1 MNQVP
6 LNLEDGALFGPDSG
20 FRQTCNAENR
30 CFQRLNAN
38 QDDSCAHLVEPAQKV
53 IATCCLRSVFS
64 GRGMMCLPRRAF
76 EEAKSSTSIEMGV
89 KHLELC
95 YPARNQ
101 PIAAEPQFSESPEED
116 QPMSESA
123 AAPSQRTHEDKLSQL
138 AEVAVKVGLGLQAGQ
153 ELLMTASLDALPL
166 ARRITEQA
174 YRAGASLVTTLY
186 TDDEAA
192 LMRYHFAP
200 EESFDRA
207 ANWLY
212 DGMGAA
218 FKSGAARLAIAGG
231 NPALL
236 SNEDPTKVS
245 RANRAVSQAY
255 RPALELITRHAINW
269 TIVASA
275 TPAWASAVFPG
286 DAAEV
291 ALARLWDA
299 IFETSRINGDDPVAA
314 WKTHDAGLHQRAARL
329 NEKRYSALQ
338 YRGPGT
344 DFRLGLADDHQWLG
358 GGTTAGNGLYC
369 IPNMPTEEVFTT
381 PHKDR
386 ADGTVTATKPLSHQG
401 TMIEGIQVRFEKG
414 RIVEARASRG
424 QEVLQK
430 LIDTDQGACRLGEV
444 ALVPHSSPIAASGML
459 FFNTLFDENAASHI
473 ALGQSYSSCLKD
485 GDKLTPEELAAKGAN
500 DSLIHVDWMIGSGML
515 DIDGITAAG
524 AQEPLMRQ
532 GEWV

>member
-1 MNQVP
+1 M
-6 LNLEDGALFGPDSG
+6 
-20 FRQTCNAENR
+20 
-30 CFQRLNAN
+30 
-38 QDDSCAHLVEPAQKV
+38 
-53 IATCCLRSVFS
+53 
-64 GRGMMCLPRRAF
+64 
-76 EEAKSSTSIEMGV
+76 
-89 KHLELC
+89 
-95 YPARNQ
+95 
-101 PIAAEPQFSESPEED
+101 
-116 QPMSESA
+116 SA
-123 AAPSQRTHEDKLSQL
+123 ATGTASPRTHEDKLNQL
-138 AEVAVKVGLGLQAGQ
+138 AEVAVRVGLGLKAGQ

-192 LMRYHFAP
+192 LMRYRFAP
-200 EESFDRA
+200 DESFDRA

-212 DGMGAA
+212 DGMGTA
-218 FKSGAARLAIAGG
+218 FKAGTARLAIAGG

-236 SNEDPTKVS
+236 SNEDPDKVS

-275 TPAWASAVFPG
+275 TPAWAAAVFPKHTP
-286 DAAEV
+286 DAA
-291 ALARLWDA
+291 LANLWDA
-299 IFETSRINGDDPVAA
+299 IFETTRINGPDPVAA
-314 WKTHDAGLHQRAARL
+314 WKAHDANLHRRAAL
-329 NEKRYSALQ
+329 MNEKRYAALQ

-344 DFRLGLADDHQWLG
+344 DFRLGLADDHLWLG

-369 IPNMPTEEVFTT
+369 IPNMPTEEIFTT

-414 RIVEARASRG
+414 RIVDARATRG

-430 LIDTDQGACRLGEV
+430 LIDTDDGARRLGEV

-473 ALGQSYSSCLKD
+473 ALGQAYTSCLRD

-500 DSLIHVDWMIGSGML
+500 DSLIHVDWMIGSGKL

-524 AQEPLMRQ
+524 AAEPLMRQ